1 MHRLALD
8 KLPRS
13 TPVQTCEECILA
25 QRKTTKAIDR
35 QRVAE
40 WITWDAVNYTWT
52 QDREHWKR
60 TVVGSNGLTMALD
73 VRGEGEGEEEIWL
86 TCTLAKLTH
95 VLEPTRSQGRQG
107 KHCSSCSRAQGV
119 ACSLRVSLS
128 YRTWGSHTQ
137 ESTRYLICWCC
148 HCSGLQDVN
157 VELTCHSARSINVVY
172 WNCLDWMQVIEKRR
186 RDRINNSLAELRR
199 LVPAAFEK
207 QVTVSRGQQ

>member
-1 MHRLALD
+1 MYFGA
-8 KLPRS
+8 
-13 TPVQTCEECILA
+13 EEDN
-25 QRKTTKAIDR
+25 QSDR
-35 QRVAE
+35 QTTRCRVDNLRCCE
-40 WITWDAVNYTWT
+40 LYVDTRSWT
-52 QDREHWKR
+52 LEKNCSWLQR
-60 TVVGSNGLTMALD
+60 SD

-119 ACSLRVSLS
+119 ACSLHVSLS
-128 YRTWGSHTQ
+128 YRTWGSHAQ

-207 QVTVSRGQQ
+207 QVTMSRGQQ